1 MQAETKIGRYLG
13 LWADY
18 STLQHFSVGRYDGK
32 LADCTP
38 SSLTFFHF
46 GLLIALKLEGHL
58 RKKNCIFFLLLWR
71 FYCACVC
78 PATLWDTNSM
88 LRDTKKNCPRNRTFS
103 DKMWDDQVIADAFC
117 SACLYSTGFLS
128 LFAVRKLSI
137 PLTLTAGGE
146 NEINGR
152 DT

>member
-18 STLQHFSVGRYDGK
+18 LTLQHFSVGRYDGK

-46 GLLIALKLEGHL
+46 GILIALKLEGHL
-58 RKKNCIFFLLLWR
+58 RKKNCIFFPFALKILL
-71 FYCACVC
+71 CVC
-78 PATLWDTNSM
+78 VPRYA
-88 LRDTKKNCPRNRTFS
+88 LRYKLYAPRHKKKCPRNRIFS

-137 PLTLTAGGE
+137 PLTLTAGCE